1 MKDLV
6 EHSRGQSFS
15 DSYVVFDIETT
26 GFSPEK
32 NKIIEIGA
40 VKVVNGQI
48 TDKFSTFVNP
58 DVPIPFEIEQLT
70 GINDNMVLSSPGI
83 EVILPQFLEFCKDCA
98 LVAHNASFDVSFISW
113 QAALQGLEFEPTV
126 LDTVAIARQL
136 LPSLNRFKLD
146 TVAKALNISLE
157 NHHRAVDDAGATAEI
172 FVKFVEMLRA
182 RGVENLDQLN
192 EMSELSPDT
201 IKKLPTHHVII
212 LAKNE
217 VGRINL
223 YRLVSWSH
231 IDYFAK
237 RPRIPKSLLNQYRE
251 GLIIGS
257 ACEAGELY
265 QALLRGL
272 PRAELMKVASFYDFL
287 EIQPLGNNAFMLRD
301 EKSTVKTMDDLTP
314 KTRFTAGFLWR
325 DRDFQM
331 RISRRLSICGQQRKC

>member
-1 MKDLV
+1 
-6 EHSRGQSFS
+6 
-15 DSYVVFDIETT
+15 
-26 GFSPEK
+26 
-32 NKIIEIGA
+32 
-40 VKVVNGQI
+40 
-48 TDKFSTFVNP
+48 
-58 DVPIPFEIEQLT
+58 
-70 GINDNMVLSSPGI
+70 
-83 EVILPQFLEFCKDCA
+83 
-98 LVAHNASFDVSFISW
+98 
-113 QAALQGLEFEPTV
+113 
-126 LDTVAIARQL
+126 
-136 LPSLNRFKLD
+136 
-146 TVAKALNISLE
+146 
-157 NHHRAVDDAGATAEI
+157 
-172 FVKFVEMLRA
+172 MLRA

-192 EMSELSPDT
+192 EMSELSTDT

-301 EKSTVKTMDDLTP
+301 GRSDGFEQENRSNGGRAG
-314 KTRFTAGFLWR
+314 KTR
-325 DRDFQM
+325 M
-331 RISRRLSICGQQRKC
+331 RNLRRSFSQP